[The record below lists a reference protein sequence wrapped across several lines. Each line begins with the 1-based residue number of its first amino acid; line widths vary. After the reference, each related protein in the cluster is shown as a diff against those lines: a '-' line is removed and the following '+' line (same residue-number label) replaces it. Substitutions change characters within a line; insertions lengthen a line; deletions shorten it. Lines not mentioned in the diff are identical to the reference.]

1 MKTIGAWATIKW
13 RDTGETLAPVYFS
26 FGLFDDD
33 SQHDSFGVSDDRIFF
48 YCEDEHELRQL
59 MTDGMGNDFTV
70 LDYET
75 EVMP

>member
-1 MKTIGAWATIKW
+1 MQTIGAWATIEW

-26 FGLFDDD
+26 FGQFDGEH
-33 SQHDSFGVSDDRIFF
+33 HDSFGVSDDRIFF

-59 MTDGMGNDFTV
+59 MTDGTGNDFTV
-70 LDYET
+70 LDYEA